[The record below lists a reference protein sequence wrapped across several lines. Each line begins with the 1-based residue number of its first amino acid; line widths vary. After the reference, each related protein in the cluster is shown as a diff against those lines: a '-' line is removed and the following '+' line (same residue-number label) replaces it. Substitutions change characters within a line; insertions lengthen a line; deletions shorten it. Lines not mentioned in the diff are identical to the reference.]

1 MERTAKKLEA
11 QIQFWTLIGPI
22 LIVMTLLAVMIRGE
36 PRQWALSCV
45 AILGIPFCWKWKMRG
60 LALSIGLL
68 AIVFFY
74 QMSEVS
80 FDGRFWISALTVTI
94 ATTFVVTALSFE
106 EAKDV
111 IRALEI
117 ESKSRLD
124 NLFTLDEKFKEL
136 QSSFQKERD
145 LLIAK
150 ITQSQQD
157 IDEKQQQITSYEKV
171 VGIVKG
177 EILATQEKQE
187 KLLQEVF
194 DKRQEAVLL
203 LQRIEELQM
212 NQQAVVVQ
220 EDRAEEIAD
229 LQRRLEQALEE
240 VQSSHKQIEEYALE
254 LASLKEMNE
263 SQDKMSLQAQ
273 EEQILHQA
281 IVQEMNDHLEG
292 LLREKNLLEHTLAR
306 LQTELDSLHIQEE
319 QKTQTIDSQLNSLQT
334 LKATLE
340 KRDEELRDE
349 KKKNEDQ
356 KTALENKLKVLSG
369 QVDELTSKWSH
380 STQQISLWQQR
391 VADYELLREKLASQQ
406 SQIQSM
412 TESNHQLLKELEE
425 KNLQLQI
432 LHSPPEKPTPSEP
445 LSADD
450 ERTIA
455 RVEAMYLQ
463 LREQFEEKSSVLD
476 ATRRELFKTQES
488 LLLMQKEIEES
499 HVYDI
504 NESEAKLQDLLLSM
518 EKELSEKETGY
529 QNEIQALHHVIS
541 ALV

>member
-68 AIVFFY
+68 VIVFLY
-74 QMSEVS
+74 QMIEVS

-157 IDEKQQQITSYEKV
+157 LEEKQQQVFSYEKI
-171 VGIVKG
+171 VGIAKG
-177 EILATQEKQE
+177 EILATQQKQE

-203 LQRIEELQM
+203 QQRIEELQI

-220 EDRAEEIAD
+220 EDRTEEIAD
-229 LQRRLEQALEE
+229 LQKRLEQALEE

-263 SQDKMSLQAQ
+263 SQDKISLRAQ

-306 LQTELDSLHIQEE
+306 LQTELDSMHVQEE
-319 QKTQTIDSQLNSLQT
+319 QKTQTIELQLHNIQT
-334 LKATLE
+334 LKTNLE

-349 KKKNEDQ
+349 KKKYEDQ
-356 KTALENKLKVLSG
+356 KVVLENKLKILSG

-391 VADYELLREKLASQQ
+391 IADYELLREKLASQQ
-406 SQIQSM
+406 SLIQSI
-412 TESNHQLLKELEE
+412 TESHGVLLKELEE

-432 LHSPPEKPTPSEP
+432 LQSTSEKSTPSEP
-445 LSADD
+445 LSIED

-488 LLLMQKEIEES
+488 LLLMQKEIEEN

-518 EKELSEKETGY
+518 EKELSEKETVY